1 MATTFTKLIS
11 LIAYD
16 AALTER
22 TDDFYLRAKTMPTTL
37 TLRDIAEEVALRLNR
52 NADEIYTILNDAE
65 RVKAEAVV
73 SSYIVSTPT
82 ALMRPCASGTV
93 LKADLSQAVD
103 HTKVK
108 VYASLSM
115 GSLLREE
122 MDSCR
127 LELFTQPAVTG
138 PLLNGAVAQTRTATG
153 AATTRAPQAGKNLRL
168 TGRNI
173 KLVGEDSSVGI
184 TFTSVEN
191 PSKSVF
197 VPLEDVTVNEP
208 KQLIFVL
215 PAGVTDGL
223 WRVKVTTQYST
234 GNKPLA
240 KTRSYEL
247 DEPLAVGSAFQAPDA
262 GGSSSSGGGSGSSG
276 GGSGPDGSDVDNPLG

>member
-1 MATTFTKLIS
+1 MAKTFTKLVS

-16 AALTER
+16 ATLTER
-22 TDDFYLRAKTMPTTL
+22 TDDFYLRAKTMPDTVG
-37 TLRDIAEEVALRLNR
+37 LRDIAAEVATRLNR
-52 NADEIYTILNDAE
+52 NEDEIFAILNDAE
-65 RVKAEAVV
+65 RVKAEAVA

-93 LKADLSQAVD
+93 LKGDLSQAID
-103 HTKVK
+103 HKKVK
-108 VYASLSM
+108 VYATLSM
-115 GSLLREE
+115 GALLREE
-122 MDSCR
+122 MEGCR

-138 PLLNGAVAQTRTATG
+138 PLLNGAVAQTRTADG
-153 AATTRAPQAGKNLRL
+153 AVATRAPQAGKNIRL

-173 KLVGEDSSVGI
+173 KLAGADPSVGV

-191 PSKSVF
+191 PSNTVF

-223 WRVKVTTQYST
+223 WRVKVTTQY
-234 GNKPLA
+234 GGGGGRNVAKPR
-240 KTRSYEL
+240 TYEL
-247 DEPLAVGSAFQAPDA
+247 DEPMGVGSAYQGPD
-262 GGSSSSGGGSGSSG
+262 SGSGSGGNQG
-276 GGSGPDGSDVDNPLG
+276 GGNQGGGGGEEETDPLG

>member
-37 TLRDIAEEVALRLNR
+37 TLRNVAEEVALRLNR

-65 RVKAEAVV
+65 RVKAEAVA

-82 ALMRPCASGTV
+82 ALMRPCASGLV
-93 LKADLSQAVD
+93 LKSDLSQAVD
-103 HTKVK
+103 HSKVK

-122 MDSCR
+122 MDACR
-127 LELFTQPAVTG
+127 LELFTQPAVAG
-138 PLLNGAVAQTRTATG
+138 PLLNGAVAQTRTASG
-153 AATTRAPQAGKNLRL
+153 EATTRAPQPGKNLRL

-173 KLVGEDSSVGI
+173 KLVGEDPSVGV

-191 PSKSVF
+191 ASKSVF

-223 WRVKVTTQYST
+223 WRVKVTTQY
-234 GNKPLA
+234 GNGGHTVKAP
-240 KTRSYEL
+240 RSYEL
-247 DEPLAVGSAFQAPDA
+247 DEPLAVGTAYQQPGAGTIP
-262 GGSSSSGGGSGSSG
+262 GGSTGSGSEVD
-276 GGSGPDGSDVDNPLG
+276 PDNPLG